1 MIALLTSPDITQATP
16 AHRFMVEVASNELDH
31 EGIPLDIR
39 TVDLLLSA
47 PTREAI
53 SVAIAEAQW
62 LKGYSLMSY
71 WLPEDGCSEF

>member
-1 MIALLTSPDITQATP
+1 MFTLLKAPDITQATP
-16 AHRFMVEVASNELDH
+16 AHRFMVEVASNELDY

-39 TVDLLLSA
+39 TVDLLLSV

-71 WLPEDGCSEF
+71 WLPEVGGCEF